1 MSDELENKDNP
12 GETGD
17 NVDNVDNA
25 PGPDELADVKAQ
37 LETERAALAEAR
49 ATLTDKDA
57 AIASLQTQLGEVQSG
72 FDAQAG
78 LMAKFQEDTAAA
90 TGKYLEA
97 VRSLNAAIPA
107 DVITGDT
114 IEDIDAS
121 VAHAQ
126 AIADAVRQ
134 TLADEAKKAKV
145 PAGAPTRAINLD
157 GLTAKEKIA
166 LGLSQQKGGNA

>member
-1 MSDELENKDNP
+1 MSEELEHKENP
-12 GETGD
+12 DVIG
-17 NVDNVDNA
+17 DNA
-25 PGPDELADVKAQ
+25 PGPDELADTKAQ
-37 LETERAALAEAR
+37 LEAERATLAQAQATLTEREQSIATLEADIAGLQQGFDEKAAALAQLKETH
-49 ATLTDKDA
+49 AT
-57 AIASLQTQLGEVQSG
+57 AI
-72 FDAQAG
+72 
-78 LMAKFQEDTAAA
+78 
-90 TGKYLEA
+90 GKYLDT

-126 AIADAVRQ
+126 AIADAVRD
-134 TLADEAKKAKV
+134 TLADEAKKGRV
-145 PAGAPTRAINLD
+145 PAGAPTRVINLD